1 MLFDFAGETVILYF
15 RRDSEESDDSMVPSA
30 SSSPVNS
37 SSPELTQDHI
47 SLHMQEGE
55 TDDILPTPQE
65 TTSSD
70 VSGAPERVALPRIP
84 SRQAG
89 TGSDRQSLSSLMCEE
104 TLTQLSD
111 CYYNGVRSRERSQQD
126 RKFDS
131 YRPLDTTYRVLIMGS
146 LGPEPVGRLS

>member
-1 MLFDFAGETVILYF
+1 
-15 RRDSEESDDSMVPSA
+15 MVPSA

-111 CYYNGVRSRERSQQD
+111 CYYNGARSRERSQQD

-146 LGPEPVGRLS
+146 LGPEPVGWLS